1 MIFSESNAKI
11 AAAMAKAW
19 AELENPKHNTNVKVK
34 MKNGG
39 TYTFDYTDL
48 GGIFDEAKRVYKENG
63 LTIIQN
69 AFTSVVDGKSLVSV
83 ETMILHSSGEYVK
96 SEPLQMIANPSIQ
109 DMGGQ
114 ITYMKRYSLSA
125 MLGIATEKDDDANGA
140 SGNDYSMNKKQ
151 STYNKNAGNKQNTGE
166 QPITSS
172 TIGSIK
178 TKWLEK
184 KLDPK
189 LLDAQIK
196 KVYKKSTL
204 TQLTEKEAIEFLQK
218 LEQKESA

>member
-1 MIFSESNAKI
+1 MIFSESNTKI
-11 AAAMAKAW
+11 ASALAKAW
-19 AELENPKHNTNVKVK
+19 SEIENPKHNTTVKVK
-34 MKNGG
+34 MKSGG

-48 GGIFDEAKRVYKENG
+48 GGIFDEAKRVFKENG
-63 LTIIQN
+63 LSVIQN
-69 AFTSVVDGKSLVSV
+69 AFTSVVEGKNLVSV

-151 STYNKNAGNKQNTGE
+151 NTPNKNTGNNQNTGE
-166 QPITSS
+166 QHITSS
-172 TIGSIK
+172 TVGAIK

-184 KLDPK
+184 GFDPK
-189 LLDAQIK
+189 LLDAQVK
-196 KVYKKSTL
+196 KVYKKNTL